1 MNTPTTEPT
10 TDRRRFQRVDFFT
23 TAWLCDSNGRQ
34 TCQVHDL
41 SLKGALVAVP
51 EGNLASLVTPITLE
65 IHLCESADIVR
76 MEVSVMHEREG
87 VYGLRCE
94 RIDVDSLTHLRRLVE
109 LNLGDTTLLERDLH
123 ALVA

>member
-1 MNTPTTEPT
+1 MNTPTSE
-10 TDRRRFQRVDFFT
+10 RRRFQRVNFFT
-23 TAWLCDSNGRQ
+23 DAWLCDSNGRQ

-65 IHLCESADIVR
+65 IHLCDSDDMLR

-87 VYGLRCE
+87 VYGLLCE
-94 RIDVDSLTHLRRLVE
+94 RIDVDSMTHLRRLVE
-109 LNLGDTTLLERDLH
+109 LNLGETSLLERELN